1 MTAALGLLQAVDI
14 KTPDT
19 TGHLTMGY
27 LAIGVIF
34 AAYLLFLWIRVRKT
48 KQR

>member
-1 MTAALGLLQAVDI
+1 VTAALGLLQSVDI

-19 TGHLTMGY
+19 TGHLMMGY
-27 LAIGVIF
+27 VAIGAIF
-34 AAYLLFLWIRVRKT
+34 AAYLFFLWIRVRKT